1 MFTYYL
7 SLELQRL
14 PHCLTKEVTIF
25 FSDVLDSPWTLS
37 RSRGFDCWGYR
48 DGLSMGHL
56 KVKQFE
62 KRWNMQC
69 NITLTRGGMY
79 WKLRPPRTERFAEV
93 LILHP
98 EAREIARGRSPRAIS
113 RAEGCKINAEAN
125 LEVRGGRNFQWIPTL
140 VSVITFFFPRRGCFD
155 FSFWP
160 AHCVL

>member
-1 MFTYYL
+1 MKVHMIPPISYYTCNASAKTIAFYML
-7 SLELQRL
+7 
-14 PHCLTKEVTIF
+14 CLVSISNKCLASVPRQNINGI
-25 FSDVLDSPWTLS
+25 
-37 RSRGFDCWGYR
+37 RR
-48 DGLSMGHL
+48 HL
-56 KVKQFE
+56 RK
-62 KRWNMQC
+62 C